1 MWSCEAG
8 GVEYPPGYGV
18 HGTGLPMHLVY
29 FDNQLDVQKGRERIA
44 FNRLRDDARSTNMI
58 ASCCKALLC
67 VEHPGYVGQ
76 SVLLFPDFITILGV
90 PPLLPPACRIFIK
103 DWPADAYAK
112 LPPKPGIW
120 WEEGKMYGHS
130 EQHKALAGKSV
141 EGMLQAMPL
150 SAIGETFQQLLEA
163 VGGKVEVLGLPE
175 GPNSRRKKRVETLH
189 SGFRTSSPSAWDK
202 RSVGL
207 LLSHYVSD
215 RMVCNMLLQQR
226 QSFGVARGRPVSW
239 FSDSQHRSFHNGCP

>member
-18 HGTGLPMHLVY
+18 HGIGLPMHLVY
-29 FDNQLDVQKGRERIA
+29 FDNKLDVQKGRERIA

-76 SVLLFPDFITILGV
+76 SVLLFPDFITILGA

-120 WEEGKMYGHS
+120 WEDGKMYGHS
-130 EQHKALAGKSV
+130 EEDKALAGKSV
-141 EGMLQAMPL
+141 EGMLQAMPP

-163 VGGKVEVLGLPE
+163 VGGKVDVLGLPE
-175 GPNSRRKKRVETLH
+175 GPNSRRKKQAQAGKEPGGVEKAFNYK
-189 SGFRTSSPSAWDK
+189 GQGQ
-202 RSVGL
+202 GL
-207 LLSHYVSD
+207 
-215 RMVCNMLLQQR
+215 
-226 QSFGVARGRPVSW
+226 
-239 FSDSQHRSFHNGCP
+239 